1 MKNIKT
7 YSTFNDDRL
16 NEGLFDLL
24 KKAFNQMFA
33 GLSEIYTQQTQQVFK
48 DCDSK

>member
-16 NEGLFDLL
+16 NEGLFDFL